1 MFPDVLMGCIKINMF
16 IWVQSNKAVIGGSR
30 NFWQFISGGGPYG
43 CAFTAVDLTTV
54 IFSAC
59 RISEESQNNCTSQ
72 ENHMNN
78 ESLEENVT

>member
-1 MFPDVLMGCIKINMF
+1 MFPDVLMGCILINMF

-54 IFSAC
+54 IFSALGIFSILL
-59 RISEESQNNCTSQ
+59 RKDHYVMFNYKIDEI
-72 ENHMNN
+72 
-78 ESLEENVT
+78 